1 MADMDIRVLLTE
13 NAACVEQ
20 ALATRT
26 DTVAELAALGS
37 DSDIKELREAEDYSL
52 MAGGKRIRP
61 TLTLEA
67 CRALGGSREAAVPF
81 ACAVEMIH
89 TYSLIHDDLPC
100 MDNDDLR
107 RGKPTC
113 HKVFGEATA
122 FLAGDGLLT
131 DAFSMIAANSGVSE
145 SVRLEAVRTLA
156 AAAGS
161 TGMVGGQIMDMRGER
176 ERLSLDTL
184 KLLHARKTGAMIR
197 ASVQLGVLAA
207 GEHRGSDAWRALT
220 RYAECIGLAFQVV
233 DDVLD
238 VTADPAKLG
247 KSIGKDKNADKTT
260 FLSYY
265 TVDEASAY
273 ARALTDEACA
283 AVAAHDKDGTLQALA
298 RYLAER
304 VY

>member
-1 MADMDIRVLLTE
+1 MADMDIRALLAD
-13 NAACVEQ
+13 NAACVER

-26 DTVAELAALGS
+26 DTVAELGALGS
-37 DSDIKELREAEDYSL
+37 DNDIKELREAEDYSL

-67 CRALGGSREAAVPF
+67 CRALGGSQEAAVPF

-113 HKVFGEATA
+113 HKMFGEATA

-131 DAFSMIAANSGVSE
+131 DAFSMIAANDGVSE

-156 AAAGS
+156 EAAGS

-207 GEHRGSDAWRALT
+207 GEHRESDAWRALT

-238 VTADPAKLG
+238 VTADPAQLG
-247 KSIGKDKNADKTT
+247 KSIGKDQNADKTT
-260 FLSYY
+260 FLTYY

-273 ARALTDEACA
+273 ARALTDEACD
-283 AVAAHDKDGTLQALA
+283 AVADYDASGTLRALA